1 MPRLIVTAGAIPGLE
16 RCRRFLSGKKPE
28 AARRAG
34 QAIIRHFTML
44 ETTPAMGRPVDDQP
58 ELRELLIPFGDSG
71 YVALYRHEPAQDA
84 VYILAIRHQKEAGY

>member
-1 MPRLIVTAGAIPGLE
+1 
-16 RCRRFLSGKKPE
+16 
-28 AARRAG
+28 
-34 QAIIRHFTML
+34 ML